1 MHPKPS
7 KQTQGVRAAL
17 SSAFFLGL
25 APIFGKQAI
34 LVGLSPMAVVA
45 LRTVFATLLLLMVMF
60 VYRKKYF
67 YIYPAGLM
75 GCFLAGGINGLG
87 SLFYYDALGRIDAS
101 LGHLL
106 YLLYPLFVALWMW
119 LDKQPPSHLTV
130 FRLLL
135 ALPALFLL
143 TQTGSQPIN
152 WIGVGEMLVA
162 AAFYALHLPINQRV
176 LYDMPAPTVT
186 LYTLIAMSLVVLP
199 AQWLSGSSIL
209 TPWQGNIRLVPAM
222 AWGAILGLTLMTFL
236 SRLTLFMG
244 VKHLGGM
251 QTALLGLGEI
261 LVTVSFAFV
270 WLGERFSPVQWVGA
284 LLLIFSLGLV
294 GFEKSPTRQPHGG
307 GWLKWLHSSRLPAD
321 LPWQPH
327 E

>member
-1 MHPKPS
+1 MNNIPS
-7 KQTQGVRAAL
+7 KQTQGIRAAL

-45 LRTVFATLLLLMVMF
+45 LRTVFATILLLVVMF

-67 YIYPAGLM
+67 YIYPAGLL

-119 LDKQPPSHLTV
+119 LDRQPPSHLTV

-143 TQTGSQPIN
+143 TQAGSQPIN
-152 WIGVGEMLVA
+152 WIGIGEMLVA

-209 TPWQGNIRLVPAM
+209 APWQGNISTVPIL

-261 LVTVSFAFV
+261 LVTVSFAYV
-270 WLGERFSPVQWVGA
+270 WLGERFSPMQWAGA
-284 LLLIFSLGLV
+284 VLLVFNLGLV
-294 GFEKSPTRQPHGG
+294 ALEKSPTRQRQGG
-307 GWLKWLHSSRLPAD
+307 GWLKWLHPSRLPAD